1 MLAVDQREAMRL
13 MFAAAGAP
21 VPVTDQHLTDFK
33 VNAAKILSP
42 YASAI
47 LVDQQFCYR
56 QIVGQQA
63 VAKSCAMIVA
73 ADEFIPGNGIPVDSV
88 VIDKNVDAQA
98 VKRDGGKA
106 LKLLVLWRSDEDPQQ
121 RLEMVKAFN
130 TLCHDNGLLSI
141 IEPVVRPPR
150 RGAAFNREQAIIDA
164 AKELGDSGAD
174 LYKVEM
180 PLFGKGTQQELL
192 AASQKLNENIAMP
205 WVILSSGVDDK
216 LFPRAVAANMGRPGA
231 YALVEHGINA
241 LNGPLRDKQHG
252 GWYACVNDEGVIDA
266 SKQGYQHFF
275 VLLGAAS
282 AVTTGHPQAR
292 KLLDDAIEVIERYF
306 WSEQEQM
313 CLESWDEAFSKTE
326 DYRGGN
332 ANMHAVEAFLIVY
345 DVTHDRKWLDRAL
358 RIASVI
364 IHDVARKGEY
374 RVNEHFDTNWNP
386 IRDYNIDNPAHRF
399 RAYGGTPGH
408 WIEWGRL
415 MLHLRAALEAR
426 FETPPEWLLEDA
438 KGLFHATIRDA
449 WAPDGA
455 DGFVYSVGWDG
466 KPIVRERVRWP
477 IVEAMGTAYAL
488 YTVTGEAQYEAWYQK
503 WWDYCIKY
511 LMDYENGSWWQEL
524 DTNNEVTTKVWD
536 GKQDIY
542 HLLHCL
548 VIPRLPLAP
557 GLAPAVAAGLLD
569 SQAK

>member
-1 MLAVDQREAMRL
+1 M
-13 MFAAAGAP
+13 
-21 VPVTDQHLTDFK
+21 K
-33 VNAAKILSP
+33 
-42 YASAI
+42 
-47 LVDQQFCYR
+47 
-56 QIVGQQA
+56 
-63 VAKSCAMIVA
+63 
-73 ADEFIPGNGIPVDSV
+73 
-88 VIDKNVDAQA
+88 
-98 VKRDGGKA
+98 
-106 LKLLVLWRSDEDPQQ
+106 W
-121 RLEMVKAFN
+121 FN
-130 TLCHDNGLLSI
+130 TLSH
-141 IEPVVRPPR
+141 
-150 RGAAFNREQAIIDA
+150 NRWLEQETDRILD
-164 AKELGDSGAD
+164 
-174 LYKVEM
+174 
-180 PLFGKGTQQELL
+180 FGKNAAVPTGFGWLGNNGQVRSDMGTHLWITARML
-192 AASQKLNENIAMP
+192 H
-205 WVILSSGVDDK
+205 VY
-216 LFPRAVAANMGRPGA
+216 AVAANMGRPGA

-252 GWYACVNDEGVIDA
+252 GWYACVNDDGVIDA

-292 KLLDDAIEVIERYF
+292 RLLDDAIEVIERYF

-374 RVNEHFDTNWNP
+374 RVNEHFDTSWNP

-524 DTNNEVTTKVWD
+524 DSSNEVTTKVWD

-569 SQAK
+569 SLAK

>member
-1 MLAVDQREAMRL
+1 M
-13 MFAAAGAP
+13 
-21 VPVTDQHLTDFK
+21 K
-33 VNAAKILSP
+33 
-42 YASAI
+42 
-47 LVDQQFCYR
+47 
-56 QIVGQQA
+56 
-63 VAKSCAMIVA
+63 
-73 ADEFIPGNGIPVDSV
+73 
-88 VIDKNVDAQA
+88 
-98 VKRDGGKA
+98 
-106 LKLLVLWRSDEDPQQ
+106 W
-121 RLEMVKAFN
+121 FN
-130 TLCHDNGLLSI
+130 TLSH
-141 IEPVVRPPR
+141 
-150 RGAAFNREQAIIDA
+150 NRWLEQETDRILD
-164 AKELGDSGAD
+164 
-174 LYKVEM
+174 
-180 PLFGKGTQQELL
+180 FGKNAAVPTGFGWLGNNGQVRSDMGTHLWITARML
-192 AASQKLNENIAMP
+192 H
-205 WVILSSGVDDK
+205 VY
-216 LFPRAVAANMGRPGA
+216 AVAANMGRPGA

-438 KGLFHATIRDA
+438 RTVPRHHPRRLGTRRGGRLCLLRGLGRQANRARTRALANRRGDGHGLCPLYRDRR
-449 WAPDGA
+449 GA
-455 DGFVYSVGWDG
+455 VRSLVSEMVG
-466 KPIVRERVRWP
+466 
-477 IVEAMGTAYAL
+477 
-488 YTVTGEAQYEAWYQK
+488 
-503 WWDYCIKY
+503 
-511 LMDYENGSWWQEL
+511 
-524 DTNNEVTTKVWD
+524 
-536 GKQDIY
+536 
-542 HLLHCL
+542 LLHQVSDGLRKRIL
-548 VIPRLPLAP
+548 V
-557 GLAPAVAAGLLD
+557 AGAGH
-569 SQAK
+569 Q